1 MNCLDCA
8 NSFSLPAG
16 EAFDDGTVSDY
27 DRLVCMRKRKA
38 VADDFCCEAHTDS
51 VQNAN
56 NEEEHDVTFQ
66 CRGIFP
72 QAR

>member
-16 EAFDDGTVSDY
+16 EAFDDGTVCDY

-38 VADDFCCEAHTDS
+38 VADDFCCEAHTDNA
-51 VQNAN
+51 QN
-56 NEEEHDVTFQ
+56 
-66 CRGIFP
+66 R
-72 QAR
+72 